1 VSSADGHLYAID
13 SKGYLRWKFK
23 TKDLTESSP
32 VIAEDGTIIVGS
44 GDNKLYAVN
53 SDGTLKWTFTAA
65 DAVRSSPAIGTDG
78 IIYVGSADNR
88 LYAITPDGKQKWALT
103 TGSWVVGSPAI
114 ICPTC
119 LLAQTEKR
127 TQKAVKVYKIH
138 VEYDLYE
145 DGELVLSDIVEVNP
159 KFLSEDFRNSI
170 IQKIEYTLL
179 GMVEKRGP
187 MAQTEMPAAVLEKL
201 EKKLT
206 TGVGEL
212 NGSKEG
218 AR

>member
-1 VSSADGHLYAID
+1 MSSADGHLYAID

-23 TKDLTESSP
+23 TKDLIESSP

-65 DAVRSSPAIGTDG
+65 DAVRSSP
-78 IIYVGSADNR
+78 
-88 LYAITPDGKQKWALT
+88 
-103 TGSWVVGSPAI
+103 
-114 ICPTC
+114 
-119 LLAQTEKR
+119 
-127 TQKAVKVYKIH
+127 
-138 VEYDLYE
+138 
-145 DGELVLSDIVEVNP
+145 DIVEVSP

-170 IQKIEYTLL
+170 IQKMEYTLL
-179 GMVEKRGP
+179 DMVEKRGP

-206 TGVGEL
+206 TGVGER
-212 NGSKEG
+212 NGSKG
-218 AR
+218 GPVRAALNTVLIFRRNASCQNCVTPLNFITYLLISPGSAPVKGSWKTLTVSLLKPLTVKSLSVTRTLLRL